1 MLVNYEQKIEQML
14 SGQLPINEFMKEMQ
28 EDVSLLEYVRRL
40 IPVSVQNA
48 PYHPCWKGIHYD
60 TYKALDFDMIQILK
74 HVNGFSA
81 SLGGNLNAYS
91 VLSWAYRITHPT
103 IQCTKK
109 YDELFDL
116 YLDATQ
122 DCYDGVEVNSLVV
135 SLVESFMSE
144 KSKTKRIKNTK
155 EAVRNL
161 FHVTG
166 RNRPHWIQGPEWPMG
181 KNSPME
187 YLSRKRDGE
196 RVVFNF
202 RDVDTGEIR
211 EVEQFY

>member
-1 MLVNYEQKIEQML
+1 MLVNYEQIIEQML

-135 SLVESFMSE
+135 SLIESFMSE
-144 KSKTKRIKNTK
+144 KAKPSVSKT
-155 EAVRNL
+155 
-161 FHVTG
+161 
-166 RNRPHWIQGPEWPMG
+166 
-181 KNSPME
+181 
-187 YLSRKRDGE
+187 RKKP
-196 RVVFNF
+196 FA
-202 RDVDTGEIR
+202 TSSM
-211 EVEQFY
+211 